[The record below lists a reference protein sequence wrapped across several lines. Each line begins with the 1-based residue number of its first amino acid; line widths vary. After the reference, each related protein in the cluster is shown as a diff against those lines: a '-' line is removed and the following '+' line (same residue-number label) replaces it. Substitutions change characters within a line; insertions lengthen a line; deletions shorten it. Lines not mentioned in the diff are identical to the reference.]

1 LTRFDRVITNTAND
15 GGRAALAKAAM
26 TAGRSRMEAEV
37 LARGLEAQVVAEGL
51 QFPEG
56 PIAMADGSVVLV
68 EIQRQTLTRVRP
80 DGRTEVIAEL
90 GGGPN
95 GAAVG
100 PDGAVY
106 VTNNGGFQWA
116 TRPDGI
122 NAPHGTP
129 SDYKTGSIQRV
140 DLNSGAVTTIYAE
153 CDGRPLRGPNDLV
166 FDKTGGFWFTDL
178 GKSDGDRMH
187 MGNLHYARPDGS
199 LIRRVREGML
209 TPNGVGLSPDEKT
222 VYVAET
228 YTSRVWAFDIATP
241 GELAASGDMW
251 APGRVLGP
259 LPGYQLLD
267 SLAVEAGGKVCVAT
281 IVNGGITA
289 FDPAGGTEHFAF
301 PDPIVTNICF
311 GGADMRDAWVT
322 ASGTGKLYKCR
333 WPRPGLELAF
343 NA

>member
-1 LTRFDRVITNTAND
+1 MDIQL
-15 GGRAALAKAAM
+15 
-26 TAGRSRMEAEV
+26 
-37 LARGLEAQVVAEGL
+37 VAEGL

-68 EIQRQTLTRVRP
+68 EIQRKTLTRVRP
-80 DGRTEVIAEL
+80 DGTLEVIAEL

-106 VTNNGGFQWA
+106 VTNNGGFEWA
-116 TRPDGI
+116 QAGDLNT
-122 NAPHGTP
+122 PHGTP
-129 SDYKTGSIQRV
+129 GDYRSGLIQRV
-140 DLNSGAVTTIYAE
+140 DLSTGKVTTVYSEA
-153 CDGRPLRGPNDLV
+153 DGQRLRGPNDLV
-166 FDKTGGFWFTDL
+166 FDKSGGFWFSDL
-178 GKSDGDRMH
+178 GKADGVRMD
-187 MGNLHYARPDGS
+187 MGRLFYARPDGS
-199 LIRRVREGML
+199 MIVKARDGMI

-222 VYVAET
+222 LYVAET
-228 YTSRVWAFDIATP
+228 HTSRVWAFEISGPGQIAAPPNLWTP
-241 GELAASGDMW
+241 GK
-251 APGRVLGP
+251 VLGP

-289 FDPAGGTEHFAF
+289 FDPGGGTEHFAF

-333 WPRPGLELAF
+333 WPRPGLKLNF